1 MGNLTYKKMQFDDDI
16 DITYLVGLYKMP
28 EIARYLSISDN
39 YFHYVTNTE
48 NVYFY
53 KVYENDKLIGTIHL
67 EKQETV
73 LFMSILVFPKFQ
85 RAGLGTK
92 IIKDIQNDVFG
103 LNFDRIEISID
114 ETNSASLRLFE
125 NAGFSRA
132 LISCSASTICAAT
145 VIGSTPSS
153 GVEPWQP
160 LP

>member
-16 DITYLVGLYKMP
+16 DITYLVGIYKMP

-125 NAGFSRA
+125 NAGFTFVSKE
-132 LISCSASTICAAT
+132 
-145 VIGSTPSS
+145 
-153 GVEPWQP
+153 GVLLYFIYQSEII
-160 LP
+160 